1 VTSATLA
8 DIFRALSTFEPKRV
22 DLRGAPWDAYVNWAV
37 AQGLAPLAAYNLE
50 YRLGGAGAP
59 QWARDRLL
67 SIYQGSLNDNV
78 MKLVNFKR
86 SVDELQGRQVI
97 LLGAG
102 CFAECVYPH
111 IAFRPVAELELL
123 LPKGDV
129 EGFAGF
135 MKTAEFKPEA
145 EVPPEARNATAV
157 LSDGRTQIFLY
168 GEALDGGPQQAGLFE
183 RALPM
188 KVYGPSL
195 YRLDLEDALLFHTVS
210 QARRGYEVPM
220 IEFVDL
226 RELVAGVPSLGG
238 PYSRPPKPDVVL
250 ERAQAWGAERAL
262 FASLSVVAALFPESE
277 PLVAPFK
284 PKLATVTRELVE
296 RLLVA
301 PLAHVGRTQEFK
313 GEEALRRLL
322 SGG

>member
-1 VTSATLA
+1 MSATLA
-8 DIFRALSTFEPKRV
+8 DIFRSLSSFEPKRV
-22 DLRGAPWDAYVNWAV
+22 DLRGAPWDSYVDWAV
-37 AQGLAPLAAYNLE
+37 AQGLAPLAAYNVE
-50 YRLGGAGAP
+50 YRMGGAGAP

-86 SVDELQGRQVI
+86 SVDALEGRRVI

-135 MKTAEFKPEA
+135 MKHAEFKPEN
-145 EVPPEARNATAV
+145 EVPAEARSASAV
-157 LSDGRTQIFLY
+157 LTDGRTQLFCY
-168 GEALDGGPQQAGLFE
+168 GEVLDGGPLQAGLFE
-183 RALPM
+183 RAMPS

-220 IEFVDL
+220 IEFIDL
-226 RELVAGVPSLGG
+226 RELVAGAPSLGG
-238 PYSRPPKPDVVL
+238 PYSRLPRADIVL
-250 ERAQAWGAERAL
+250 ERASAWGAERAL
-262 FASLSVVAALFPESE
+262 FASLSVVEALFPESAAN
-277 PLVAPFK
+277 VAPFK
-284 PKLATVTRELVE
+284 PKLSTVTRELIE

-301 PLAHVGRTQEFK
+301 PLTHVGRTTEFK
-313 GEEALRRLL
+313 GEEALRRVL

>member
-1 VTSATLA
+1 MPATAL
-8 DIFRALSTFEPKRV
+8 DIFRSLSTFEPARV
-22 DLRGAPWDAYVNWAV
+22 DLRGAPWETYVDWAI
-37 AQGLAPLAAYNLE
+37 ANGLAPLAAYNLE

-67 SIYQGSLNDNV
+67 SIYQGMLNDNV

-86 SVDELQGRQVI
+86 SVDELEGRQVI
-97 LLGAG
+97 LVGAG

-123 LPKGDV
+123 VPKADV
-129 EGFAGF
+129 QGFAGF
-135 MKTAEFKPEA
+135 MRNAEFKPADEA
-145 EVPPEARNATAV
+145 PPPEARGTSTV
-157 LSDGRTQIFLY
+157 LTDGRTQLFVY
-168 GEALDGGPQQAGLFE
+168 GEVLDGGEQQAGLFA

-195 YRLDLEDALLFHTVS
+195 YRLSLEDALLFHTLS
-210 QARRGYEVPM
+210 QARRGYEVPL

-238 PYSRPPKPDVVL
+238 AYSRPPSPDVVL

-262 FASLSVVAALFPESE
+262 YASLSVVEALFPQSAAV
-277 PLVAPFK
+277 VAPFK
-284 PKLATVTRELVE
+284 PKLAAVTRELIE
-296 RLLVA
+296 RLLVHS
-301 PLAHVGRTQEFK
+301 LAQVRSQGFK
-313 GEEALRRLL
+313 GEEALRRWLA
-322 SGG
+322 GG